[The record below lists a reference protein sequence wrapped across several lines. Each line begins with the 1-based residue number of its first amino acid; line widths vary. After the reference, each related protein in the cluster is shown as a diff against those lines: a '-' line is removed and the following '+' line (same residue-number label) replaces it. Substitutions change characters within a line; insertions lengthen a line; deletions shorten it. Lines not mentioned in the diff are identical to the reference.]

1 MYKPEVARGKDQQL
15 KAEAG
20 HQSGFESY
28 EPMGFSWETRGM
40 FPNSDWKINK
50 PVNAPPI
57 EATLPQVIEKMVQS
71 TWKWTEPSSN
81 RHDMK
86 MVMGSS
92 DRSTLLSPDAYP
104 ASNRINPVFKQMV
117 RPGQQTGS
125 VNVPMNG
132 SAIATDWNLFNGI
145 ERVNAITFRGDSR
158 KPIEIFGKYKGFQPP
173 ETRTDDHYLHG
184 AIHEAFADYYKRR
197 YNRNVTKTDFLKA
210 IDEATG
216 KDPKRTK
223 VFIDYMTWRGR
234 MRSEASHLGRM
245 ASHECLKGYTSTS
258 PSIDSAINFGYRAN
272 PSLDGYYI
280 YVLEVQSGFVVP
292 DNGDDATREWSTGEG
307 EIAQFGPVPKERIH
321 GFRKFVRLAGV
332 GPIYIR
338 ESFRK
343 AEPKAFETVFQ
354 ILSGAMPSQVI

>member
-1 MYKPEVARGKDQQL
+1 MYKPEVARGKDQQI
-15 KAEAG
+15 KDEAG

-28 EPMGFSWETRGM
+28 EPMGFSWQNRGS
-40 FPNSDWKINK
+40 FSPSDWKINK
-50 PVNAPPI
+50 PVNAPPVDT
-57 EATLPQVIEKMVQS
+57 TLPQVIEKMVKS

-92 DRSTLLSPDAYP
+92 DRSTLQRPDAYP
-104 ASNRINPVFKQMV
+104 ESNRINPVFNPMV
-117 RPGQQTGS
+117 RPGQQQGS
-125 VNVPMNG
+125 VPVPMNG

-158 KPIEIFGKYKGFQPP
+158 RPIEIFGKYNGFQPP
-173 ETRTDDHYLHG
+173 ETRTDDHYLQG
-184 AIHEAFADYYKRR
+184 GIHEAFADYYKRR
-197 YNRNVTKTDFLKA
+197 YNRNVTKKDFLKA
-210 IDEATG
+210 VDEATG

-223 VFIDYMTWRGR
+223 MFIDYMTWRGR
-234 MRSEASHLGRM
+234 MKGEASHLGRM
-245 ASHECLKGYTSTS
+245 ASQECLKGYISTS
-258 PSIDSAINFGYRAN
+258 PAIDSAIAFGARAN
-272 PSLDGYYI
+272 LSSSGYYI
-280 YVLEVQSGFVVP
+280 YVLEFQSGFVVP
-292 DNGDDATREWSTGEG
+292 DSTPDPTREWSTSEG
-307 EIAQFGPVPKERIH
+307 EIAQLGPVPKERIH
-321 GFRKFVRLAGV
+321 GFRKFVGFAAV

>member
-1 MYKPEVARGKDQQL
+1 MYKPEIARHKDPQI

-50 PVNAPPI
+50 PVNAPPVDI
-57 EATLPQVIEKMVQS
+57 TLPQVIQKMVKS

-86 MVMGSS
+86 MVMGS
-92 DRSTLLSPDAYP
+92 RPSTPES
-104 ASNRINPVFKQMV
+104 SRIAPVFNPMV
-117 RPGQQTGS
+117 RPGQQMGS
-125 VNVPMNG
+125 VNVPMND
-132 SAIATDWNLFNGI
+132 SAVATDWNLFNGI

-158 KPIEIFGKYKGFQPP
+158 KPIEIFGKYNGFQPP
-173 ETRTDDHYLHG
+173 DTRTDDHYLQG
-184 AIHEAFADYYKRR
+184 AIYEAFSEYYHRRYKRR
-197 YNRNVTKTDFLKA
+197 VSKPDFLKA
-210 IDEATG
+210 VDEATG
-216 KDPKRTK
+216 GQSNKTK
-223 VFIDYMTWRGR
+223 MFIDYMTWRGR
-234 MRSEASHLGRM
+234 MKSEASHLGRM

-272 PSLDGYYI
+272 SSLDGYYI

-292 DNGDDATREWSTGEG
+292 DNGDNATREWSTGEG
-307 EIAQFGPVPKERIH
+307 EVAQFGSVPAERIH

-338 ESFRK
+338 DSFRIK
-343 AEPKAFETVFQ
+343 EPKAFETVFQ
-354 ILSGAMPSQVI
+354 ILSGATPSQVI